1 MALKDGFESRTV
13 EVALAP
19 EMLSAVVREH
29 GRVLACSEIR
39 IEPGCREGHWQAGL
53 DAFQAWIRH
62 AGVGL
67 RAVPL
72 TISVSTRW
80 CRLAMLPWSDA
91 LLYQD
96 SAQRYQQER
105 FMQIYG
111 SAARGWEVLC
121 DDSPRGQTR
130 LACAIDSDFTQALR
144 AAAQAYGHQNVRL
157 ESVVTASGRTIAA
170 APCDRFAILEPG
182 RLVLVAS
189 KRPAA
194 RESGRP
200 RCRRPGSNGC
210 CVRPKWARWRR

>member
-111 SAARGWEVLC
+111 SAA
-121 DDSPRGQTR
+121 GQ
-130 LACAIDSDFTQALR
+130 IP
-144 AAAQAYGHQNVRL
+144 AQ
-157 ESVVTASGRTIAA
+157 
-170 APCDRFAILEPG
+170 
-182 RLVLVAS
+182 LVAS
-189 KRPAA
+189 TPAMRP
-194 RESGRP
+194 
-200 RCRRPGSNGC
+200 
-210 CVRPKWARWRR
+210 